1 MQTWLSE
8 HMLVSYLLILG
19 FTIYIFNNVF
29 RPQRRLPILKEIL
42 VYLLIAFGS
51 LVLLVLQI
59 DKLPIIQ
66 CMAVA
71 VAMML
76 LLRGRQLYDKWK
88 SGRTAGDTEQSRS
101 ADGGQG

>member
-1 MQTWLSE
+1 MQAWLSE

-19 FTIYIFNNVF
+19 FTVYIFNNVF

-51 LVLLVLQI
+51 LILLVLQV

-71 VAMML
+71 VFMML

-88 SGRTAGDTEQSRS
+88 AGRVPKGAEEQA
-101 ADGGQG
+101 ADGRQG